1 MHFSKPAKT
10 LLASALLCFGAL
22 AAGATDV
29 TGELIASGK
38 NRAGMTFATID
49 SADVTALL
57 DSLDMTW
64 VDSLVTT
71 PQGATNRHRGEPYE
85 LTDDGGFSFNI
96 PTDVTTNPRKGA
108 IYLTASF
115 SFSENNIGV
124 GTFDKMRS
132 DIRGMTDRYV
142 TEGGHTYFV
151 PEHKD
156 FLKRYGIS
164 IKALFTNG
172 DTYDVTYYYDYK
184 IMIDDADRGSL
195 PIYLSALYADSNK
208 MGGDLWQEKT
218 TSAGNKVTIFYD
230 GKRDGNLNGTFW
242 LTKEAAP
249 DDGNGGGGCN
259 AGAASAIIPVL
270 LCFACLKR
278 RR

>member
-1 MHFSKPAKT
+1 MRLSKLAKI
-10 LLASALLCFGAL
+10 LLASTALSACAL
-22 AAGATDV
+22 AAGAADV
-29 TGELIASGK
+29 TSKIIASGK
-38 NRAGMTFATID
+38 NRADMTFTADD

-57 DSLDMTW
+57 DSLGMTW
-64 VDSLVTT
+64 IEDLVTS
-71 PQGATNRHRGEPYE
+71 PQGATTHRKGEPYQ

-96 PTDVTTNPRKGA
+96 PTGAGTDPRQGA
-108 IYLTASF
+108 IYLTAPF

-142 TEGGHTYFV
+142 TESGRTYFV

-156 FLKRYGIS
+156 FLKKYGIS

-172 DTYDVTYYYDYK
+172 EAYDVTYYFDYK

-208 MGGDLWQEKT
+208 MGSDLWQEKT

-242 LTKEAAP
+242 LTKEATP
-249 DDGNGGGGCN
+249 EDNGGGGCD
-259 AGAASAIIPVL
+259 AGASSATVL
-270 LCFACLKR
+270 ALLGFACLKR